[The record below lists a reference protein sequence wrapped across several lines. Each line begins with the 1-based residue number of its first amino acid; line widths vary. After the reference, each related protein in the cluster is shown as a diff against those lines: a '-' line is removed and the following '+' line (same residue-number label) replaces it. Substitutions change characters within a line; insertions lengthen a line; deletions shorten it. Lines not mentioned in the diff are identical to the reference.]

1 MDIDKQVWC
10 YRKQSTLLIVVLSLI
25 AFIVMKVWYLNEIL
39 TPLII
44 SVVFSLT
51 VENVGIMIWKG
62 MAKRSPESLPTFFMG
77 VSGFRMLLG
86 IVVMFIYYLV
96 ADSRTMLVFFCVFA
110 AFYVT
115 LLVHHTT
122 FFARER
128 K

>member
-10 YRKQSTLLIVVLSLI
+10 YRKQSTLLIVGLSLI

>member
-10 YRKQSTLLIVVLSLI
+10 YRKQSTLLIVALSLI

-62 MAKRSPESLPTFFMG
+62 VAKRSPESLPTFFMG

>member
-1 MDIDKQVWC
+1 MDIDKLVWR
-10 YRKQSTLLIVVLSLI
+10 YRKQSTLLIVALSLI

>member
-1 MDIDKQVWC
+1 MDIDKLVWR
-10 YRKQSTLLIVVLSLI
+10 YRKQSTLLIVGLSLI

-62 MAKRSPESLPTFFMG
+62 VAKRSPESLPTFFMG

>member
-10 YRKQSTLLIVVLSLI
+10 YRKQSTLLIVALSLI

>member
-10 YRKQSTLLIVVLSLI
+10 YRKQSTLLIVALSLI

-62 MAKRSPESLPTFFMG
+62 MAKRSPESLPIFFMG